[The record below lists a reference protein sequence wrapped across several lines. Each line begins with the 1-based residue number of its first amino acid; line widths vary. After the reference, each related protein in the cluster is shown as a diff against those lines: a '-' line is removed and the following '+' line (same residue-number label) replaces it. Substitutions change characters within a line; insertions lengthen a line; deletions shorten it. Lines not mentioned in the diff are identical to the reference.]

1 MESRL
6 VKKLQQLNF
15 KHISYILYMI
25 IFVIAATVPL
35 FAGQY
40 YARYITVMFITIIVS
55 IGYNISS
62 GYGGLIHFASAAMY
76 AAGAYGA
83 AVMMVRYDM
92 PFMVGI
98 LFGILAACIVSLFVS
113 IPAFRVSGH
122 YLALISLGLVEIV
135 QKILV
140 EWKDVTAGPAGM
152 YIPTISI
159 FGGPLTWLGKYYLI
173 FTVLI
178 IGLIVQRSISKS
190 YLGRAFLSMK
200 NDAIA
205 ATSAG
210 VNVKLYMVIAILI
223 SGIFAGTAG
232 ALYAGY
238 SGYISPD
245 TFGFNYTVYILLVV
259 VIGGSGTLAGPVVG
273 AIILTVLPEFFNA
286 SPDIKLFFY
295 GLLLIVITILMPD
308 GIVGKLRKYFTGFS
322 NEKIPGSK
330 DVKKHFDLDNY
341 SLDERNT
348 TNKFEYILEL
358 SNLSKHYGG
367 LAAVSDLNIKIKT
380 GAIYSLIGPNGAGK
394 STTINMITG
403 MDRASTGEVI
413 FCNQKLNLIEPYKIS
428 GMGISRTFQHVRL
441 FGKMTVLEN
450 VMVGKHLAF
459 QYGIVG
465 TLFRTP
471 KMHHQETL
479 NKDRALAYL
488 DTIGL
493 LDKANDEAS
502 SLSYG
507 QQKLLDLARALSME
521 PKLLLLDEP
530 CAGLNDAEINYF
542 ANLIKRIRNSGI
554 TILLIEHHMKLVM
567 DISDRVIVLEYGK
580 KIAEGNPKEIQENSA
595 VREAYLGTAVVK
607 YA

>member
-1 MESRL
+1 MELRL
-6 VKKLQQLNF
+6 VKKLPLLNF
-15 KHISYILYMI
+15 RNLTYLLYAVL
-25 IFVIAATVPL
+25 FVITATVPF

-62 GYGGLIHFASAAMY
+62 GYGGLVHFASAAMY

-83 AVMMVRYDM
+83 AVMMIRYDM
-92 PFMVGI
+92 PFMVGL
-98 LFGILAACIVSLFVS
+98 LFGILAACFVSLFVS
-113 IPAFRVSGH
+113 LPAFRVSGH

-152 YIPTISI
+152 YIPSISI
-159 FGGPLTWLGKYYLI
+159 FGGPLTWVGKYYLI

-178 IGLIVQRSISKS
+178 IGLIVQRSIAKS
-190 YLGRAFLSMK
+190 YLGRAFLSIK
-200 NDAIA
+200 NDSIA
-205 ATSAG
+205 ATSTG

-245 TFGFNYTVYILLVV
+245 TFGFDYTVYILLVV
-259 VIGGSGTLAGPVVG
+259 VIGGSGTLAGPIVG
-273 AIILTVLPEFFNA
+273 ATILTVLPEFFKA

-308 GIVGKLRKYFTGFS
+308 GIMGKLKKFFAVF
-322 NEKIPGSK
+322 NKEKIPASQE
-330 DVKKHFDLDNY
+330 VKKHFDLDNH
-341 SLDERNT
+341 SLDEKNT
-348 TNKFEYILEL
+348 TNKFEYVLEL
-358 SNLSKHYGG
+358 NGLSKYYGG
-367 LAAVSDLNIKIKT
+367 LAAVSDLNLRIRP
-380 GAIYSLIGPNGAGK
+380 GEIYSLIGPNGAGK

-413 FCNQKLNLIEPYKIS
+413 FCNQNLNLIEPYRIS

-441 FGKMTVLEN
+441 FSKMTVLEN
-450 VMVGKHLAF
+450 VLIGKHLEF
-459 QYGIVG
+459 QYGIAG

-471 KMHHQETL
+471 KMHDEEKL
-479 NKDRALAYL
+479 NKERALAYL

-493 LDKANDEAS
+493 LDKANEEAS

-530 CAGLNDAEINYF
+530 CAGLNEAEINYF

-567 DISDRVIVLEYGK
+567 DISDRIIVLEYGK
-580 KIAEGNPKEIQENSA
+580 KIAEGIPKEIQNNSV
-595 VREAYLGTAVVK
+595 VREAYLGTAVVE

>member
-1 MESRL
+1 MELSSA
-6 VKKLQQLNF
+6 KKPQLLNY
-15 KHISYILYMI
+15 KNISYLLYALILI
-25 IFVIAATVPL
+25 LAATFPM

-40 YARYITVMFITIIVS
+40 YARYVIVMFITIIIS

-62 GYGGLIHFASAAMY
+62 GYCGLVHFASAAMY

-83 AVMMVRYDM
+83 AVMMARFGM
-92 PFMVGI
+92 PFIVAL
-98 LFGILAACIVSLFVS
+98 LFGILAACFVSLFVS

-135 QKILV
+135 QEILV
-140 EWKDVTAGPAGM
+140 EWKGVTAGPAGM
-152 YIPTISI
+152 YIPNVSFLGDT
-159 FGGPLTWLGKYYLI
+159 LTWLGQYYLI
-173 FTVLI
+173 FCVMLI
-178 IGLIVQRSISKS
+178 GFIVQRSISKS
-190 YLGRAFLSMK
+190 YLGRAFRSIK

-210 VNVKLYMVIAILI
+210 VNVRLYMFIAILI

-245 TFGFNYTVYILLVV
+245 IFSFDYTVYILLVV
-259 VIGGSGTLAGPVVG
+259 VIGGSGTLAGPLVG
-273 AIILTVLPEFFNA
+273 TIIITVLPEFFNA
-286 SPDIKLFFY
+286 APDIKLFFY
-295 GLLLIVITILMPD
+295 GLLLIVITITMPD
-308 GIVGKLRKYFTGFS
+308 GIIGKLKKYFMAYG
-322 NEKIPGSK
+322 NEKIPEANE
-330 DVKKHFDLDNY
+330 VKKHFDLDNY
-341 SLDERNT
+341 NLEDNT
-348 TNKFEYILEL
+348 TDKSEYIVEIN
-358 SNLSKHYGG
+358 NLTKYFGG
-367 LAAVSDLNIKIKT
+367 LAAVSNLNFQIER

-403 MDRASTGEVI
+403 MDRASTGDVI
-413 FCNQKLNLIEPYKIS
+413 FRDQKLNTIEPYVIS

-459 QYGIVG
+459 QYGIFG

-471 KMHHQETL
+471 KMRQQENL
-479 NKDRALAYL
+479 NKERALAYL

-493 LDKANDEAS
+493 LDKANEEAS

-530 CAGLNDAEINYF
+530 CAGLNEAEINYF

-567 DISDRVIVLEYGK
+567 DISDRIIVLEYGK

-595 VREAYLGTAVVK
+595 VREAYLGTAVVE

>member
-6 VKKLQQLNF
+6 VKKLPQLNSRT
-15 KHISYILYMI
+15 ISYLLYAVIFI
-25 IFVIAATVPL
+25 ITATVPL

-62 GYGGLIHFASAAMY
+62 GYGGLVHFASAAMY

-83 AVMMVRYDM
+83 AVMMFRYDM
-92 PFMVGI
+92 PFSVGI
-98 LFGILAACIVSLFVS
+98 LVGILAACFVSLFVS

-140 EWKDVTAGPAGM
+140 EWKGVTAGPAGM
-152 YIPTISI
+152 YIPTVSI
-159 FGGPLTWLGKYYLI
+159 FGSPLTWMGKYYLI

-190 YLGRAFLSMK
+190 YLGRAFLSIK

-210 VNVKLYMVIAILI
+210 VNVKLYMVLAILI
-223 SGIFAGTAG
+223 SGIFAGAAG

-245 TFGFNYTVYILLVV
+245 TFGFDYTVYILLVV
-259 VIGGSGTLAGPVVG
+259 VIGGSGTLAGPIVG
-273 AIILTVLPEFFNA
+273 AIILMVLPELFKT

-308 GIVGKLRKYFTGFS
+308 GIMGKLKKYLAAFNKEKVPAS
-322 NEKIPGSK
+322 N
-330 DVKKHFDLDNY
+330 DVKKHFDLDSY
-341 SLDERNT
+341 SLDEKST
-348 TNKFEYILEL
+348 GHKSEYILEL
-358 SNLSKHYGG
+358 NALSKYFGG
-367 LAAVSDLNIKIKT
+367 LAAVSDLNLKIKP
-380 GAIYSLIGPNGAGK
+380 GEIYSLIGPNGAGK

-403 MDRASTGEVI
+403 MDRATTGDVI
-413 FCNQKLNLIEPYKIS
+413 FGNQNLKPIEPYKIS

-441 FGKMTVLEN
+441 FSKMTVLEN

-459 QYGIVG
+459 RYGIVG
-465 TLFRTP
+465 TLLRTP
-471 KMHHQETL
+471 KMHHQEAL
-479 NKDRALAYL
+479 NKGRALAYL

-493 LDKANDEAS
+493 LDKAYEEAS

-530 CAGLNDAEINYF
+530 CAGLNEAEINYF

-567 DISDRVIVLEYGK
+567 DISDRIVVLEYGK
-580 KIAEGNPKEIQENSA
+580 KIAEGNPKEIQNNSV
-595 VREAYLGTAVVK
+595 VREAYLGTAVVE

>member
-1 MESRL
+1 MELSSA
-6 VKKLQQLNF
+6 KKTQLLNY
-15 KHISYILYMI
+15 KSISYTLYAVIL
-25 IFVIAATVPL
+25 VLAAAFPIL
-35 FAGQY
+35 AGQY
-40 YARYITVMFITIIVS
+40 YARYVIVMFITIIIS

-62 GYGGLIHFASAAMY
+62 GYCGLVHFASAPMY

-83 AVMMVRYDM
+83 AVMMVRFDM
-92 PFMVGI
+92 PFIVGL
-98 LFGILAACIVSLFVS
+98 LFGILAACFVSLFVS

-135 QKILV
+135 QEVLV
-140 EWKDVTAGPAGM
+140 EWKGVTAGPAGM
-152 YIPTISI
+152 YLPNVS
-159 FGGPLTWLGKYYLI
+159 FLGSPLTWMGQYYFI
-173 FTVLI
+173 FAVMLLSFI
-178 IGLIVQRSISKS
+178 IQRSIVKS
-190 YLGRAFLSMK
+190 YLGRAFRSIK
-200 NDAIA
+200 NDAVA

-210 VNVKLYMVIAILI
+210 INVRLFMFIAILI

-245 TFGFNYTVYILLVV
+245 TFGFDYTVYILLVV
-259 VIGGSGTLAGPVVG
+259 VIGGSGTLAGPLVG
-273 AIILTVLPEFFNA
+273 TLIITVLPEFFNA

-295 GLLLIVITILMPD
+295 GLLLIVITISMPD
-308 GIVGKLRKYFTGFS
+308 GISGKLKKYLRAYSYERIPDSIEIKKYVALADCGLEENQGADESEDIMELNNLTKYF
-322 NEKIPGSK
+322 
-330 DVKKHFDLDNY
+330 
-341 SLDERNT
+341 
-348 TNKFEYILEL
+348 
-358 SNLSKHYGG
+358 GG
-367 LAAVSDLNIKIKT
+367 LAAVSNLNLKIKT
-380 GAIYSLIGPNGAGK
+380 GSIYSLIGPNGAGK
-394 STTINMITG
+394 STTVNMITG

-413 FCNQKLNLIEPYKIS
+413 FRNQTLNLIEPYLIS
-428 GMGISRTFQHVRL
+428 GLGIARTFQHVRL

-450 VMVGKHLAF
+450 IMVGKHLAF
-459 QYGIVG
+459 RYGILG

-471 KMHHQETL
+471 KMRYQETL
-479 NKDRALAYL
+479 NKEKALAYL

-493 LDKANDEAS
+493 LDKANEVAS

-507 QQKLLDLARALSME
+507 QQKLLDLARALAME

-530 CAGLNDAEINYF
+530 CAGLNEAEINYF

-567 DISDRVIVLEYGK
+567 DISDRIIVLEYGK

-595 VREAYLGTAVVK
+595 VREAYLGTAVAK